1 MFSDESIFCV
11 QQVDCRVKVWRRYH
25 KVTAFD
31 DDSIGQHVPC
41 WKNKACQHWK
51 PDLNPAEHL
60 WDQLVCAVC
69 ARVLPHATEAPVC

>member
-41 WKNKACQHWK
+41 WKNKACHHWK
-51 PDLNPAEHL
+51 PDLNPTACCM
-60 WDQLVCAVC
+60 LVDACALEV
-69 ARVLPHATEAPVC
+69 